1 MDPLRDILRRVERET
16 GCNDLAQILGKQ
28 LESGDL
34 HSLLLAAFR
43 ERSRQRTPGQVLS
56 DYLDQ
61 TLMRPCAIDARV
73 FLAWDQTVYRFLP
86 AAFTPLEL
94 SPVCPF
100 GSHSTFATVSQD
112 KTLVTIRGA
121 EVISDATN
129 VLALEAA
136 SRRRSLLRQ
145 TPRDATTISLASS
158 HRLVRTH
165 STAYPHFR
173 LFHLI
178 TAGRDTGDS
187 RFECPALV
195 EHLTIF
201 LHALNTFLTPQAVL
215 RVSLTD
221 LTEGAREA
229 RWQERILAPLR
240 TRFPQIEIRFD
251 PERLSGR
258 GYYQECCFK
267 LHAQRSGEWLEIGD
281 GGFTDWTQRLLSD
294 RKERLLISAVGSDRI
309 CGLVTK

>member
-1 MDPLRDILRRVERET
+1 MDSLRDILRRIERET
-16 GCNDLAQILGKQ
+16 GCPNLVQTLGTQ
-28 LESGDL
+28 VEPADL
-34 HSLLLAAFR
+34 HSLLLAVFR
-43 ERSRQRTPGQVLS
+43 ERSRQRTPAQVLT
-56 DYLDQ
+56 DYLEQ
-61 TLMRPCAIDARV
+61 PLMRPCAIDPRV

-86 AAFTPLEL
+86 PTVTPLEL
-94 SPVCPF
+94 SPVSPF
-100 GSHSTFATVSQD
+100 ASHAAIATVSQD
-112 KTLVTIRGA
+112 KTLVTSRGA

-145 TPRDATTISLASS
+145 TARDTTRVSLASS
-158 HRLVRTH
+158 QRLVRTH
-165 STAYPHFR
+165 FAAYPHFR
-173 LFHLI
+173 LFHLV

-187 RFECPALV
+187 RFECPALN
-195 EHLTIF
+195 EHLSIF
-201 LHALNTFLTPQAVL
+201 LHALEAFLPPEVTL

-221 LTEGAREA
+221 LTQGAREA
-229 RWQERILAPLR
+229 RWQERVLSPLHGV
-240 TRFPQIEIRFD
+240 FPSVQFQFD

-267 LHAQRSGEWLEIGD
+267 LHAQVDGEWLEIGD

-294 RKERLLISAVGSDRI
+294 RKERLLISAAGSDRI